1 MSVHQIQFEERIHRY
16 TVDGRFIPSV
26 TQVLEAAGKKYAQ
39 LNFLIGYLVAQD
51 INKPT
56 WNPGDIFAA
65 K

>member
-1 MSVHQIQFEERIHRY
+1 VAVWRAKYYHKPQDDINGIF
-16 TVDGRFIPSV
+16 DF
-26 TQVLEAAGKKYAQ
+26 AAGKKYAQ

-56 WNPGDIFAA
+56 WNAGDIFAA